1 MKYKPQTKE
10 ELKKLVEDESIYLG
24 DIDTSLITDMSGL
37 FSLIKREDF
46 SGIGDWNVSNVIDM
60 SFLFIECNT
69 FNEDISN
76 WNVYNVETMR
86 GMFEFCNSFNQNI
99 NDWNISNVKDTA
111 FMFKSCHNFNQTLDK
126 WNTSNIEYMNSMFA
140 GCYLFNKNI
149 NCWNTSK
156 VKDMSLMFRG
166 CIDFN
171 QPLDNWDTSNVI
183 SATGMFMNCRNFNQ
197 NINNWNVSKLEY
209 ANSMFEECWNFNQP
223 LDKWNTSSLISTASM
238 FKHCINF
245 NQNINNWDVSKLE
258 YAHSMFEDCYSFN
271 QPLDKWDTSNLKY
284 ISSMFKFCYEF
295 NQPLNTWN
303 TSKIIEM
310 DYVFDKAK
318 KFNQPLD
325 KWDTSNAVSMQ
336 CLFYDA
342 ESFNQPLSTWKVDK
356 VENMI
361 GMLFRS
367 GFQYYDSLEDWNIE
381 SLEYL
386 GDWSDVI
393 YKNIDKLTLKWI
405 LYLYAFDNDNKIIIK
420 KIEENIKEIHKIAS
434 EIRNKKVQ
442 FAKRKLEN
450 IYYDDL
456 REVVD
461 YEIFDSIEKYEKT
474 IKLNKKDEKKVSY
487 IENCNVL
494 IKDKSRIVDIK
505 VIKYIYLKYLELKR
519 DIYYLLE
526 INSIIG
532 LLYRESFL
540 TFAKNIYIETHK
552 EAAAV
557 VYSLYGGDEALR
569 EIYKKEKDSNLFLII
584 LSSVKTTEYSI
595 KLLYDIYS
603 KTKKSELRE
612 NAFNLINKI
621 SKEIGLDIDDLELK
635 FSSNFGFDSRGEKI
649 INDDY
654 KLILNADYSIKLF
667 DIKNN
672 KELKTTPK
680 NLEESIKEEI
690 RYIKKEIPN
699 IIKKLSLNLTKSL
712 MQEKKYSYSFFKE
725 VFINNPIMNKFS
737 SSLIWNLYDK
747 DNLFLTTFRYAGDGS
762 YSNCE
767 DEEVKINDDSLI
779 SLASPIEMD
788 NETINKW
795 IKQLEDYEL
804 TQTINQLSIIKLD
817 KNNLE
822 SEINKLQNIEISYGT
837 FKAFGARYSMNPSY
851 LDYGI
856 VETYNLNLENGDGFK
871 ITINANNDVDY
882 KDKVKIN
889 INFFNDNQ
897 KVQDRFIYTLLIL
910 MIWDFRLTDMFS

>member
-24 DIDTSLITDMSGL
+24 DIDTSLITDMSNL
-37 FSLIKREDF
+37 FHESLRKDF
-46 SGIGDWNVSNVIDM
+46 KGIEKWDTSNVKDMHNMFTDAVYFNHNIEKWNVSKVENMGAMFLRCLDFNQPLNDWNVSNVKDM
-60 SFLFIECNT
+60 
-69 FNEDISN
+69 
-76 WNVYNVETMR
+76 
-86 GMFEFCNSFNQNI
+86 GAMFAGAESFNMPLNK
-99 NDWNISNVKDTA
+99 WNTCNVFDMRA
-111 FMFKSCHNFNQTLDK
+111 MFNMALNFNQDL
-126 WNTSNIEYMNSMFA
+126 N
-140 GCYLFNKNI
+140 
-149 NCWNTSK
+149 
-156 VKDMSLMFRG
+156 
-166 CIDFN
+166 
-171 QPLDNWDTSNVI
+171 NWDTSKVENMN
-183 SATGMFMNCRNFNQ
+183 GMFSQAKN
-197 NINNWNVSKLEY
+197 
-209 ANSMFEECWNFNQP
+209 
-223 LDKWNTSSLISTASM
+223 
-238 FKHCINF
+238 
-245 NQNINNWDVSKLE
+245 
-258 YAHSMFEDCYSFN
+258 FN
-271 QPLDKWDTSNLKY
+271 QPLDKWDTSNVKTMQL
-284 ISSMFKFCYEF
+284 MFNGCINFNQDLNSWNTSNVENMHGMFYDTKNF
-295 NQPLNTWN
+295 NQPLNN
-303 TSKIIEM
+303 
-310 DYVFDKAK
+310 
-318 KFNQPLD
+318 
-325 KWDTSNAVSMQ
+325 
-336 CLFYDA
+336 
-342 ESFNQPLSTWKVDK
+342 WKVNK
-356 VENMI
+356 VIDMSEM
-361 GMLFRS
+361 FSKS
-367 GFQYYDSLEDWNIE
+367 GFQYYDSLDDWNIE

-386 GDWSDVI
+386 DDWFDII

-405 LYLYAFDNDNKIIIK
+405 LYLYAFDNENKIIIK

-434 EIRNKKVQ
+434 EIKNKKVQ

-456 REVVD
+456 KEVVD

-532 LLYRESFL
+532 LLDRESFL
-540 TFAKNIYIETHK
+540 TFAKNIYIEKHK
-552 EAAAV
+552 EASAV
-557 VYSLYGGDEALR
+557 VYSLYVGDEALK

-654 KLILNADYSIKLF
+654 KLILNANYSVNVF
-667 DIKNN
+667 DVKNN

-690 RYIKKEIPN
+690 KYIKKEIPN
-699 IIKKLSLNLTKSL
+699 IIKKLSLKLTKSL
-712 MQEKKYSYSFFKE
+712 MYEKKYNYSFFKE
-725 VFINNPIMNKFS
+725 VFIDNSIMNKFS

-762 YSNCE
+762 YTNCD
-767 DEEVKINDDSLI
+767 DEEVNIDDDSFI

-788 NETINKW
+788 NETITKW
-795 IKQLEDYEL
+795 KKQLEDYEL
-804 TQTINQLSIIKLD
+804 TQPINQLSIIKLD

-822 SEINKLQNIEISYGT
+822 NEIKKLQNLEISYGT

-851 LDYGI
+851 LDYGV
-856 VETYNLNLENGDGFK
+856 VETYNLKLDNGDCFEIK
-871 ITINANNDVDY
+871 IDANNDIDY

-889 INFFNDNQ
+889 INFHNEYNK
-897 KVQDRFIYTLLIL
+897 KVSERFIYTLLIL

>member
-1 MKYKPQTKE
+1 MMKYKPQTKE

-24 DIDTSLITDMSGL
+24 DIDTSLITDMSNL
-37 FSLIKREDF
+37 FHESLRKDF
-46 SGIGDWNVSNVIDM
+46 KGIEKWDTSNVKDMHNMFTDAVYFNHNIEKWNVSKVENMGAMFLRCLYFNQPLNDWNVSNVKDM
-60 SFLFIECNT
+60 
-69 FNEDISN
+69 
-76 WNVYNVETMR
+76 
-86 GMFEFCNSFNQNI
+86 GAMFAGAESFNMPLNK
-99 NDWNISNVKDTA
+99 WNTCNVFDMRA
-111 FMFKSCHNFNQTLDK
+111 MFNMALNFNQDL
-126 WNTSNIEYMNSMFA
+126 N
-140 GCYLFNKNI
+140 
-149 NCWNTSK
+149 
-156 VKDMSLMFRG
+156 
-166 CIDFN
+166 
-171 QPLDNWDTSNVI
+171 NWDTSNVENMN
-183 SATGMFMNCRNFNQ
+183 GMFSQAKN
-197 NINNWNVSKLEY
+197 
-209 ANSMFEECWNFNQP
+209 
-223 LDKWNTSSLISTASM
+223 
-238 FKHCINF
+238 
-245 NQNINNWDVSKLE
+245 
-258 YAHSMFEDCYSFN
+258 FN
-271 QPLDKWDTSNLKY
+271 QPLDKWDTSNVKTMQL
-284 ISSMFKFCYEF
+284 MFNGCINF
-295 NQPLNTWN
+295 NQDLNSWN
-303 TSKIIEM
+303 TSNVENM
-310 DYVFDKAK
+310 HG
-318 KFNQPLD
+318 
-325 KWDTSNAVSMQ
+325 M
-336 CLFYDA
+336 FYDA
-342 ESFNQPLSTWKVDK
+342 KNFNQTLNNWKVNK
-356 VENMI
+356 VVDMSEM
-361 GMLFRS
+361 FSKS
-367 GFQYYDSLEDWNIE
+367 GFQYYDSLDDWNIE

-386 GDWSDVI
+386 YDWADII

-405 LYLYAFDNDNKIIIK
+405 LYLYVFDNENKIIIN

-434 EIRNKKVQ
+434 EIKNKKVQ

-456 REVVD
+456 KEVVD
-461 YEIFDSIEKYEKT
+461 YEIFDSIEKYEET

-505 VIKYIYLKYLELKR
+505 VMKYIYLKYLELKR

-532 LLYRESFL
+532 LLDRESFL
-540 TFAKNIYIETHK
+540 TFAKNIYIEKHK
-552 EAAAV
+552 EASAV
-557 VYSLYGGDEALR
+557 VYSLYGGDEALK

-649 INDDY
+649 INDNY
-654 KLILNADYSIKLF
+654 KLILNANYSVNVF
-667 DIKNN
+667 DVKNN

-690 RYIKKEIPN
+690 KYIKKEIPN
-699 IIKKLSLNLTKSL
+699 IIKKLSLKLTKSL
-712 MQEKKYSYSFFKE
+712 MHEKKYNYSFFKE
-725 VFINNPIMNKFS
+725 VFIDNSIMNKFS

-762 YSNCE
+762 YSNCD
-767 DEEVKINDDSLI
+767 DEEVEINDDSFI

-788 NETINKW
+788 YETINKW
-795 IKQLEDYEL
+795 KHQLEDYEL

-837 FKAFGARYSMNPSY
+837 FKAFGARYLMTPNY

-856 VETYNLNLENGDGFK
+856 VESYNLKNGDCFEIK
-871 ITINANNDVDY
+871 IDANNEIDY

-889 INFFNDNQ
+889 IHFYNENN
-897 KVQDRFIYTLLIL
+897 KEVQDRFIYTLLIL
-910 MIWDFRLTDMFS
+910 MIWDFRLTDMFF

>member
-24 DIDTSLITDMSGL
+24 DIDTSLITDMSNL
-37 FSLIKREDF
+37 FHESLRKDF
-46 SGIGDWNVSNVIDM
+46 KGIEKWDTSNVKDMHNMFTDAVYFNHNIEKWNVSKVENMGAMFLRCLYFNQPLNDWNVSNVKDM
-60 SFLFIECNT
+60 
-69 FNEDISN
+69 
-76 WNVYNVETMR
+76 
-86 GMFEFCNSFNQNI
+86 GAMFAGAESFNMPLNK
-99 NDWNISNVKDTA
+99 WNTCNVFDMRA
-111 FMFKSCHNFNQTLDK
+111 MFNMALNFNQDL
-126 WNTSNIEYMNSMFA
+126 N
-140 GCYLFNKNI
+140 
-149 NCWNTSK
+149 
-156 VKDMSLMFRG
+156 
-166 CIDFN
+166 
-171 QPLDNWDTSNVI
+171 NWDTSNVENMN
-183 SATGMFMNCRNFNQ
+183 GMFSQAKN
-197 NINNWNVSKLEY
+197 
-209 ANSMFEECWNFNQP
+209 
-223 LDKWNTSSLISTASM
+223 
-238 FKHCINF
+238 
-245 NQNINNWDVSKLE
+245 
-258 YAHSMFEDCYSFN
+258 FN
-271 QPLDKWDTSNLKY
+271 QPLDKWDTSNVKTMQL
-284 ISSMFKFCYEF
+284 MFNGCINF
-295 NQPLNTWN
+295 NQDLNSWN
-303 TSKIIEM
+303 TSNVENM
-310 DYVFDKAK
+310 HG
-318 KFNQPLD
+318 
-325 KWDTSNAVSMQ
+325 M
-336 CLFYDA
+336 FYDA
-342 ESFNQPLSTWKVDK
+342 KNFNQTLNNWKVNK
-356 VENMI
+356 VVDMSEM
-361 GMLFRS
+361 FSKS
-367 GFQYYDSLEDWNIE
+367 GFQYYDSLDDWNIE

-386 GDWSDVI
+386 YDWADII

-405 LYLYAFDNDNKIIIK
+405 LYLYVFDNENKIIIN

-434 EIRNKKVQ
+434 EIKNKKVQ

-456 REVVD
+456 KEVVD
-461 YEIFDSIEKYEKT
+461 YEIFDSIEKYEET

-505 VIKYIYLKYLELKR
+505 VMKYIYLKYLELKR

-532 LLYRESFL
+532 LLDRESFL
-540 TFAKNIYIETHK
+540 TFAKNIYIEKHK
-552 EAAAV
+552 EASAV
-557 VYSLYGGDEALR
+557 VYSLYGGDEALK

-649 INDDY
+649 INDNY
-654 KLILNADYSIKLF
+654 KLILNANYSVNVF
-667 DIKNN
+667 DVKNN

-690 RYIKKEIPN
+690 KYIKKEIPN
-699 IIKKLSLNLTKSL
+699 IIKKLSLKLTKSL
-712 MQEKKYSYSFFKE
+712 MHEKKYNYSFFKE
-725 VFINNPIMNKFS
+725 VFIDNSIMNKFS

-762 YSNCE
+762 YSNCD
-767 DEEVKINDDSLI
+767 DEEVEINDDSFI

-788 NETINKW
+788 YETINKW
-795 IKQLEDYEL
+795 KHQLEDYEL

-837 FKAFGARYSMNPSY
+837 FKAFGARYLMTPNY

-856 VETYNLNLENGDGFK
+856 VESYNLKNGDCFEIK
-871 ITINANNDVDY
+871 IDANNEIDY

-889 INFFNDNQ
+889 IHFYNENN
-897 KVQDRFIYTLLIL
+897 KEVQDRFIYTLLIL
-910 MIWDFRLTDMFS
+910 MIWDFRLTDMFF

>member
-1 MKYKPQTKE
+1 
-10 ELKKLVEDESIYLG
+10 
-24 DIDTSLITDMSGL
+24 
-37 FSLIKREDF
+37 
-46 SGIGDWNVSNVIDM
+46 
-60 SFLFIECNT
+60 
-69 FNEDISN
+69 
-76 WNVYNVETMR
+76 
-86 GMFEFCNSFNQNI
+86 
-99 NDWNISNVKDTA
+99 
-111 FMFKSCHNFNQTLDK
+111 
-126 WNTSNIEYMNSMFA
+126 
-140 GCYLFNKNI
+140 
-149 NCWNTSK
+149 
-156 VKDMSLMFRG
+156 
-166 CIDFN
+166 
-171 QPLDNWDTSNVI
+171 
-183 SATGMFMNCRNFNQ
+183 
-197 NINNWNVSKLEY
+197 
-209 ANSMFEECWNFNQP
+209 MFEECWNFNQP

-284 ISSMFKFCYEF
+284 ISNMFKFCYEF
-295 NQPLNTWN
+295 NHTLNTWN

-318 KFNQPLD
+318 KFNHPLD
-325 KWDTSNAVSMQ
+325 KWDTSNVVSMQ

-342 ESFNQPLSTWKVDK
+342 ESFNQSLSTWKVDK

-393 YKNIDKLTLKWI
+393 YKNINKLSLKWI
-405 LYLYAFDNDNKIIIK
+405 LYLYAFDNDNKIIINK
-420 KIEENIKEIHKIAS
+420 VEENIKEIHKIVS
-434 EIRNKKVQ
+434 EIKNKKVQ

-456 REVVD
+456 KEVVD
-461 YEIFDSIEKYEKT
+461 YEIFDSIEKYEET

-532 LLYRESFL
+532 LLDRESFL
-540 TFAKNIYIETHK
+540 TFAKNIYIEKHK
-552 EAAAV
+552 EAAAI

-654 KLILNADYSIKLF
+654 KLILNADYSVNVF

-672 KELKTTPK
+672 KDLKAVPRDFRET
-680 NLEESIKEEI
+680 EKEEI
-690 RYIKKEIPN
+690 KYIKKEIPKV
-699 IIKKLSLNLTKSL
+699 IKKLSINLIKLL
-712 MQEKKYSYSFFKE
+712 MYEKKYNYSFFKE
-725 VFINNPIMNKFS
+725 VFIDNSIMNKFS

-762 YSNCE
+762 YTNCE
-767 DEEVKINDDSLI
+767 DEEVKINNDSFI
-779 SLASPIEMD
+779 SLASPTEMND
-788 NETINKW
+788 ETINKW
-795 IKQLEDYEL
+795 KRQLEDYEL
-804 TQTINQLSIIKLD
+804 SQPINQLSIIKLD

-822 SEINKLQNIEISYGT
+822 NEINKLQSIEISYGS
-837 FKAFGARYSMNPSY
+837 FKAFGAKYSMNPNY
-851 LDYGI
+851 LDFCVVGN
-856 VETYNLNLENGDGFK
+856 YNLTLENGDSFEIK
-871 ITINANNDVDY
+871 TNANNKIDY

-889 INFFNDNQ
+889 INFYNENNK

>member
-1 MKYKPQTKE
+1 M
-10 ELKKLVEDESIYLG
+10 
-24 DIDTSLITDMSGL
+24 
-37 FSLIKREDF
+37 F
-46 SGIGDWNVSNVIDM
+46 
-60 SFLFIECNT
+60 
-69 FNEDISN
+69 
-76 WNVYNVETMR
+76 YN
-86 GMFEFCNSFNQNI
+86 CLN
-99 NDWNISNVKDTA
+99 
-111 FMFKSCHNFNQTLDK
+111 
-126 WNTSNIEYMNSMFA
+126 
-140 GCYLFNKNI
+140 
-149 NCWNTSK
+149 
-156 VKDMSLMFRG
+156 
-166 CIDFN
+166 FN
-171 QPLDNWDTSNVI
+171 QPLGKWDTSNVI
-183 SATGMFMNCRNFNQ
+183 STAGMFMNCRNFNQ

-223 LDKWNTSSLISTASM
+223 LD
-238 FKHCINF
+238 
-245 NQNINNWDVSKLE
+245 NWK
-258 YAHSMFEDCYSFN
+258 
-271 QPLDKWDTSNLKY
+271 TSNLKY
-284 ISSMFKFCYEF
+284 VSNMFKFCYEF
-295 NQPLNTWN
+295 NQPLNTWD

-310 DYVFDKAK
+310 DYVFHKAE
-318 KFNQPLD
+318 KFNQPL
-325 KWDTSNAVSMQ
+325 N
-336 CLFYDA
+336 
-342 ESFNQPLSTWKVDK
+342 TWKVDK

-361 GMLFRS
+361 GMLFKS
-367 GFQYYDSLEDWNIE
+367 GFQCYDSLEDWNIE

-393 YKNIDKLTLKWI
+393 YKNINKLTLKWI
-405 LYLYAFDNDNKIIIK
+405 LYLYAFDNENKIIIN

-434 EIRNKKVQ
+434 EIKNKKVQ

-456 REVVD
+456 KEVVN
-461 YEIFDSIEKYEKT
+461 YEIFDTIEKYEES

-532 LLYRESFL
+532 LLDRESFL
-540 TFAKNIYIETHK
+540 TFAKNIYIEKHK

-635 FSSNFGFDSRGEKI
+635 FSSNLGFDSRGEKI
-649 INDDY
+649 INDNY
-654 KLILNADYSIKLF
+654 KLILNANYSVNVF
-667 DIKNN
+667 DVKNN

-690 RYIKKEIPN
+690 KYIKKEIPKV
-699 IIKKLSLNLTKSL
+699 IKKLSINLIKLL
-712 MQEKKYSYSFFKE
+712 MYEKKYNYSFFKE
-725 VFINNPIMNKFS
+725 VFIDNSIMNKFS

-762 YSNCE
+762 YTNCD
-767 DEEVKINDDSLI
+767 DEELNIDENSLV
-779 SLASPIEMD
+779 SLASPIEM
-788 NETINKW
+788 NEETINKW
-795 IKQLEDYEL
+795 RKQLEDYEL
-804 TQTINQLSIIKLD
+804 IQPIQQLSIIKLD

-837 FKAFGARYSMNPSY
+837 FKAFGARYSMTPSY
-851 LDYGI
+851 LEYGA
-856 VETYNLNLENGDGFK
+856 VEGYKLKNGDCFEIK
-871 ITINANNDVDY
+871 IDANNEIDY

-889 INFFNDNQ
+889 INFYNENNK
-897 KVQDRFIYTLLIL
+897 KVHDRFIYTLLIL
-910 MIWDFRLTDMFS
+910 MIWDFRLTELFD

>member
-1 MKYKPQTKE
+1 M
-10 ELKKLVEDESIYLG
+10 
-24 DIDTSLITDMSGL
+24 
-37 FSLIKREDF
+37 
-46 SGIGDWNVSNVIDM
+46 
-60 SFLFIECNT
+60 
-69 FNEDISN
+69 
-76 WNVYNVETMR
+76 
-86 GMFEFCNSFNQNI
+86 
-99 NDWNISNVKDTA
+99 
-111 FMFKSCHNFNQTLDK
+111 
-126 WNTSNIEYMNSMFA
+126 
-140 GCYLFNKNI
+140 
-149 NCWNTSK
+149 
-156 VKDMSLMFRG
+156 
-166 CIDFN
+166 
-171 QPLDNWDTSNVI
+171 
-183 SATGMFMNCRNFNQ
+183 
-197 NINNWNVSKLEY
+197 
-209 ANSMFEECWNFNQP
+209 
-223 LDKWNTSSLISTASM
+223 
-238 FKHCINF
+238 
-245 NQNINNWDVSKLE
+245 
-258 YAHSMFEDCYSFN
+258 
-271 QPLDKWDTSNLKY
+271 DKWDTSN
-284 ISSMFKFCYEF
+284 
-295 NQPLNTWN
+295 
-303 TSKIIEM
+303 
-310 DYVFDKAK
+310 V
-318 KFNQPLD
+318 
-325 KWDTSNAVSMQ
+325 VSMQ

-342 ESFNQPLSTWKVDK
+342 ESFNQSLSTWKVDK

-361 GMLFRS
+361 VMLFRS

-393 YKNIDKLTLKWI
+393 YKNINKLSLKWI
-405 LYLYAFDNDNKIIIK
+405 LYLYAFDNDNKIIINK
-420 KIEENIKEIHKIAS
+420 VEENIKEIHKIAS
-434 EIRNKKVQ
+434 EIKNKKVQ

-456 REVVD
+456 KEVVD
-461 YEIFDSIEKYEKT
+461 YEIFDSIEKYEET

-526 INSIIG
+526 INSIIV
-532 LLYRESFL
+532 LLDRESFL
-540 TFAKNIYIETHK
+540 TFAKNIYIETYK

-569 EIYKKEKDSNLFLII
+569 EIYKKEKDSNFFLII

-635 FSSNFGFDSRGEKI
+635 FSSNFGFDSRGEQI

-654 KLILNADYSIKLF
+654 KLILNADYSVNVF

-672 KELKTTPK
+672 KDLKAVPRDFRET
-680 NLEESIKEEI
+680 EKEEI
-690 RYIKKEIPN
+690 KYIKKEIPKV
-699 IIKKLSLNLTKSL
+699 IKKLSINLIKLL
-712 MQEKKYSYSFFKE
+712 MYEKKYNYSFFKE
-725 VFINNPIMNKFS
+725 VFIDNSIMNKFS

-762 YSNCE
+762 YTNCD
-767 DEEVKINDDSLI
+767 DEELNIDDDSLI

-788 NETINKW
+788 NETIYKW
-795 IKQLEDYEL
+795 RKQLEDYEL

-822 SEINKLQNIEISYGT
+822 NEIKKLQNIEISYGT

-856 VETYNLNLENGDGFK
+856 VESYNLKLENGDSLE
-871 ITINANNDVDY
+871 ITINANNDIDY

-897 KVQDRFIYTLLIL
+897 KLQDRFIYTLLIL

>member
-24 DIDTSLITDMSGL
+24 DIDTSLITDMSNL
-37 FSLIKREDF
+37 FHESLRKDF
-46 SGIGDWNVSNVIDM
+46 KGI
-60 SFLFIECNT
+60 E
-69 FNEDISN
+69 
-76 WNVYNVETMR
+76 
-86 GMFEFCNSFNQNI
+86 
-99 NDWNISNVKDTA
+99 K
-111 FMFKSCHNFNQTLDK
+111 
-126 WNTSNIEYMNSMFA
+126 
-140 GCYLFNKNI
+140 
-149 NCWNTSK
+149 
-156 VKDMSLMFRG
+156 
-166 CIDFN
+166 
-171 QPLDNWDTSNVI
+171 WDTSNVKDMHN
-183 SATGMFMNCRNFNQ
+183 MFTDAVYFNH
-197 NINNWNVSKLEY
+197 NIEKWNVSKVE
-209 ANSMFEECWNFNQP
+209 NMNGMFSQAKN
-223 LDKWNTSSLISTASM
+223 
-238 FKHCINF
+238 
-245 NQNINNWDVSKLE
+245 
-258 YAHSMFEDCYSFN
+258 FN
-271 QPLDKWDTSNLKY
+271 QPLDKWDTSNVKTMQL
-284 ISSMFKFCYEF
+284 MFNGCINFNQDLNSWNTSNVENMHGMFYDTKNF
-295 NQPLNTWN
+295 NQPLNN
-303 TSKIIEM
+303 
-310 DYVFDKAK
+310 
-318 KFNQPLD
+318 
-325 KWDTSNAVSMQ
+325 
-336 CLFYDA
+336 
-342 ESFNQPLSTWKVDK
+342 WKVNK
-356 VENMI
+356 VIDMSEM
-361 GMLFRS
+361 FSKS
-367 GFQYYDSLEDWNIE
+367 GFQYYDSLDDWNIE

-386 GDWSDVI
+386 DDWFDII

-405 LYLYAFDNDNKIIIK
+405 LYLYAFDNENKIIIK
-420 KIEENIKEIHKIAS
+420 KIEENIIHKIAS
-434 EIRNKKVQ
+434 EIKNKKVQ

-456 REVVD
+456 KEVVD

-532 LLYRESFL
+532 LLDRESFL
-540 TFAKNIYIETHK
+540 TFAKNIYIEKHK
-552 EAAAV
+552 EASAV
-557 VYSLYGGDEALR
+557 VYSLYGGDEALK

-654 KLILNADYSIKLF
+654 KLILNANYSVNVF
-667 DIKNN
+667 DVKNN

-690 RYIKKEIPN
+690 KYIKKEIPN
-699 IIKKLSLNLTKSL
+699 IIKKLSLKLTKSL
-712 MQEKKYSYSFFKE
+712 MYEKKYNYSFFKE
-725 VFINNPIMNKFS
+725 VFIDNSIMNKFS

-762 YSNCE
+762 YTNCD
-767 DEEVKINDDSLI
+767 DEEVNIDDDSFI

-788 NETINKW
+788 NETITKW
-795 IKQLEDYEL
+795 KKQLEDYEL
-804 TQTINQLSIIKLD
+804 TQPINQLSIIKLD

-822 SEINKLQNIEISYGT
+822 NEIKKLQNLEISYGT

-851 LDYGI
+851 LDYGV
-856 VETYNLNLENGDGFK
+856 VETYNLKLDNGDCFEIK
-871 ITINANNDVDY
+871 IDANNDIDY

-889 INFFNDNQ
+889 INFHNEYNK
-897 KVQDRFIYTLLIL
+897 KVSERFIYTLLIL

>member
-24 DIDTSLITDMSGL
+24 DIDTSLITDMSNL
-37 FSLIKREDF
+37 FHESLRKDF
-46 SGIGDWNVSNVIDM
+46 KGIEKWDTSNVKDMHNMFTDAVYFNHNIEKWNVSKVENMGAMFLRCLDFNQPLNDWNVSNVK
-60 SFLFIECNT
+60 
-69 FNEDISN
+69 DI
-76 WNVYNVETMR
+76 
-86 GMFEFCNSFNQNI
+86 GAMFAGAESFN
-99 NDWNISNVKDTA
+99 
-111 FMFKSCHNFNQTLDK
+111 MPLDK
-126 WNTSNIEYMNSMFA
+126 WNTCNVIDMRAMFNMA
-140 GCYLFNKNI
+140 LN
-149 NCWNTSK
+149 
-156 VKDMSLMFRG
+156 
-166 CIDFN
+166 FN
-171 QPLDNWDTSNVI
+171 QDLNNWDTSNVENMN
-183 SATGMFMNCRNFNQ
+183 GMFSQ
-197 NINNWNVSKLEY
+197 AK
-209 ANSMFEECWNFNQP
+209 NFNQP
-223 LDKWNTSSLISTASM
+223 LGKWNTSNVKTMQLM
-238 FKHCINF
+238 FNGCINF
-245 NQNINNWDVSKLE
+245 NQDLNSWN
-258 YAHSMFEDCYSFN
+258 
-271 QPLDKWDTSNLKY
+271 TSNVENMHG
-284 ISSMFKFCYEF
+284 MFYYAKNF
-295 NQPLNTWN
+295 NQPLNN
-303 TSKIIEM
+303 
-310 DYVFDKAK
+310 
-318 KFNQPLD
+318 
-325 KWDTSNAVSMQ
+325 
-336 CLFYDA
+336 
-342 ESFNQPLSTWKVDK
+342 WKVNK
-356 VENMI
+356 VIDMSEM
-361 GMLFRS
+361 FSKS
-367 GFQYYDSLEDWNIE
+367 GFQYYDSLDDWNIE

-386 GDWSDVI
+386 DDWFDII

-405 LYLYAFDNDNKIIIK
+405 LYLYAFDNENKIIIN

-434 EIRNKKVQ
+434 ESNNKKIQSV
-442 FAKRKLEN
+442 KRKLEN
-450 IYYDDL
+450 IYYNDL
-456 REVVD
+456 KEVVN
-461 YEIFDSIEKYEKT
+461 YEIFDSIEKYEESINK
-474 IKLNKKDEKKVSY
+474 KLNKKEEKKVSY

-505 VIKYIYLKYLELKR
+505 VMKYIYLKYLELKR

-532 LLYRESFL
+532 LLDRESFL
-540 TFAKNIYIETHK
+540 TFAKNIYIEKHK
-552 EAAAV
+552 EAAAI

-612 NAFNLINKI
+612 NAFYLINKI
-621 SKEIGLDIDDLELK
+621 SKKIGLDIDDLELK
-635 FSSNFGFDSRGEKI
+635 FSSNFGLDSRGEKI

-690 RYIKKEIPN
+690 KYIKKEIPN

-747 DNLFLTTFRYAGDGS
+747 DSNFITTFRYAGDGS
-762 YSNCE
+762 YTNCD
-767 DEEVKINDDSLI
+767 DEELNIDDDSLI

-788 NETINKW
+788 NETIYKW
-795 IKQLEDYEL
+795 RKQLEDYEL
-804 TQTINQLSIIKLD
+804 TQPINQLSIIKLD

-822 SEINKLQNIEISYGT
+822 NEIKKLQNIEISYGT
-837 FKAFGARYSMNPSY
+837 FKAFGTRYSMNPSY

-856 VETYNLNLENGDGFK
+856 VESYNLKLENGDSFK
-871 ITINANNDVDY
+871 ITINANNDIDY

-889 INFFNDNQ
+889 IHFYNENN
-897 KVQDRFIYTLLIL
+897 KEVQDRFIYTLLIL

>member
-1 MKYKPQTKE
+1 MHKYKPETKE
-10 ELKKLVEDESIYLG
+10 GLQKLVQDENIYLG

-209 ANSMFEECWNFNQP
+209 ANSMFYNCLNFNQPLGKWDTSNVISTAGMFMNCRNFNQNINNWNVSKLEYANSMFEECWNFNQP
-223 LDKWNTSSLISTASM
+223 LD
-238 FKHCINF
+238 
-245 NQNINNWDVSKLE
+245 NWK
-258 YAHSMFEDCYSFN
+258 
-271 QPLDKWDTSNLKY
+271 TSNLKY
-284 ISSMFKFCYEF
+284 VSNMFKFCYEF
-295 NQPLNTWN
+295 NQPLNTWD

-310 DYVFDKAK
+310 DYVFHKAE
-318 KFNQPLD
+318 KFNQPL
-325 KWDTSNAVSMQ
+325 N
-336 CLFYDA
+336 
-342 ESFNQPLSTWKVDK
+342 TWKVDK

-361 GMLFRS
+361 GMLFKS
-367 GFQYYDSLEDWNIE
+367 GFQCYDSLEDWNIE

-393 YKNIDKLTLKWI
+393 YKNINKLTLKWI
-405 LYLYAFDNDNKIIIK
+405 LYLYAFDNENKIIIN

-434 EIRNKKVQ
+434 EIKNKKVQ

-456 REVVD
+456 KEVVN
-461 YEIFDSIEKYEKT
+461 YEIFDTIEKYEES

-532 LLYRESFL
+532 LLDRESFL
-540 TFAKNIYIETHK
+540 TFAKNIYIEKHK

-635 FSSNFGFDSRGEKI
+635 FSSNLGFDSRGEKI
-649 INDDY
+649 INDNY
-654 KLILNADYSIKLF
+654 KLILNANYSVNVF
-667 DIKNN
+667 DVKNN

-690 RYIKKEIPN
+690 KYIKKEIPKV
-699 IIKKLSLNLTKSL
+699 IKKLSINLIKLL
-712 MQEKKYSYSFFKE
+712 MYEKKYNYSFFKE
-725 VFINNPIMNKFS
+725 VFIDNSIMNKFS

-762 YSNCE
+762 YTNCD
-767 DEEVKINDDSLI
+767 DEELNIDENSLV
-779 SLASPIEMD
+779 SLASPIEM
-788 NETINKW
+788 NEETINKW
-795 IKQLEDYEL
+795 RKQLEDYEL
-804 TQTINQLSIIKLD
+804 IQPIQQLSIIKLD

-837 FKAFGARYSMNPSY
+837 FKAFGARYSMTPSY
-851 LDYGI
+851 LEYGA
-856 VETYNLNLENGDGFK
+856 VEGYKLKNGDCFEIK
-871 ITINANNDVDY
+871 IDANNEIDY

-889 INFFNDNQ
+889 INFYNENNK
-897 KVQDRFIYTLLIL
+897 KVHDRFIYTLLIL
-910 MIWDFRLTDMFS
+910 MIWDFRLTELFD

>member
-1 MKYKPQTKE
+1 MMKYKPQTKE

-24 DIDTSLITDMSGL
+24 DIDTSLITDMSRL
-37 FSLIKREDF
+37 FSSTKREDF
-46 SGIGDWNVSNVIDM
+46 SGIDKWNVSNVIDFSYM
-60 SFLFIECNT
+60 FSECVN
-69 FNEDISN
+69 FNEDISK
-76 WNVYNVETMR
+76 WNLSNAENIK
-86 GMFEFCNSFNQNI
+86 GMFKYCKKFNQNL
-99 NDWNISNVKDTA
+99 NSWNV
-111 FMFKSCHNFNQTLDK
+111 
-126 WNTSNIEYMNSMFA
+126 
-140 GCYLFNKNI
+140 
-149 NCWNTSK
+149 SK
-156 VKDMSLMFRG
+156 VKEMVYTFAHCSN
-166 CIDFN
+166 FN
-171 QPLDNWDTSNVI
+171 QPLDNWNTSNVI
-183 SATGMFMNCRNFNQ
+183 SVTGMFMNCRNFNQ
-197 NINNWNVSKLEY
+197 NINNWNISKLEY
-209 ANSMFEECWNFNQP
+209 ANSMFEECWDFNQP

-303 TSKIIEM
+303 TSQIIEM

-325 KWDTSNAVSMQ
+325 KWDTSNVVSMQ

-342 ESFNQPLSTWKVDK
+342 ESFNQSLSTWKVDK

-361 GMLFRS
+361 GMLFKS
-367 GFQYYDSLEDWNIE
+367 GFQHYDSLDDWNIE

-393 YKNIDKLTLKWI
+393 SKNIDKLTLKWI
-405 LYLYAFDNDNKIIIK
+405 LYLYAFDNDNKIIIN

-434 EIRNKKVQ
+434 EIKNKKVQ

-450 IYYDDL
+450 IYYNDL
-456 REVVD
+456 KEAVN
-461 YEIFDSIEKYEKT
+461 YEIFDSIEKYEET

-532 LLYRESFL
+532 LLDRESFL
-540 TFAKNIYIETHK
+540 TFAKNIYIETYK

-557 VYSLYGGDEALR
+557 VYGLYGGEEALR
-569 EIYKKEKDSNLFLII
+569 EIYKKEKDSNFFLII

-635 FSSNFGFDSRGEKI
+635 FSSNLGFDSRGEKI
-649 INDDY
+649 INDNY
-654 KLILNADYSIKLF
+654 KLILNADYSVNIF

-672 KELKTTPK
+672 KELKAVPRDFTETA
-680 NLEESIKEEI
+680 KEEI
-690 RYIKKEIPN
+690 KYIKKEIPKV
-699 IIKKLSLNLTKSL
+699 IKKLSLSLTKLL
-712 MQEKKYSYSFFKE
+712 MYEKKYNYNFFKE
-725 VFINNPIMNKFS
+725 VFIDNPIMNKFS

-747 DNLFLTTFRYAGDGS
+747 DNVFVTTFIYSGDGS
-762 YSNCE
+762 YSNCN
-767 DEEVKINDDSLI
+767 DEEIKINDDGFI
-779 SLASPIEMD
+779 SLASPAEMD
-788 NETINKW
+788 DETINKW
-795 IKQLEDYEL
+795 KRQLEDYEL
-804 TQTINQLSIIKLD
+804 VQPINQLTIIKLD

-822 SEINKLQNIEISYGT
+822 NEINKLQNIEISYGT

-851 LDYGI
+851 LDYGV
-856 VETYNLNLENGDGFK
+856 VESYNLKNGDCFEIK
-871 ITINANNDVDY
+871 IDANNEIDY

-889 INFFNDNQ
+889 IHFYNENN
-897 KVQDRFIYTLLIL
+897 KEVQDRFIYTLLIL
-910 MIWDFRLTDMFS
+910 MIWDFRLADMFS

>member
-24 DIDTSLITDMSGL
+24 DIDTSLITDMSNL
-37 FSLIKREDF
+37 FHESLRKDF
-46 SGIGDWNVSNVIDM
+46 KGIEKWDTSNVKDMHNMFTDAVYFNHNIEKWNVYKVENMGAMFLRCLDFNQPLNDWNVSNVKDM
-60 SFLFIECNT
+60 
-69 FNEDISN
+69 
-76 WNVYNVETMR
+76 
-86 GMFEFCNSFNQNI
+86 GAMFAGAESFNMPLNK
-99 NDWNISNVKDTA
+99 WNTCNVFDMRA
-111 FMFKSCHNFNQTLDK
+111 MFNMALNFNQDL
-126 WNTSNIEYMNSMFA
+126 N
-140 GCYLFNKNI
+140 
-149 NCWNTSK
+149 
-156 VKDMSLMFRG
+156 
-166 CIDFN
+166 
-171 QPLDNWDTSNVI
+171 NWDTSKVENMN
-183 SATGMFMNCRNFNQ
+183 GMFSQAKN
-197 NINNWNVSKLEY
+197 
-209 ANSMFEECWNFNQP
+209 
-223 LDKWNTSSLISTASM
+223 
-238 FKHCINF
+238 
-245 NQNINNWDVSKLE
+245 
-258 YAHSMFEDCYSFN
+258 FN
-271 QPLDKWDTSNLKY
+271 QPLDKWDTSNVKTMQL
-284 ISSMFKFCYEF
+284 MFNGCINFNQDLNSWNTSNVENMHGMFYDTKNF
-295 NQPLNTWN
+295 NQPLNN
-303 TSKIIEM
+303 
-310 DYVFDKAK
+310 
-318 KFNQPLD
+318 
-325 KWDTSNAVSMQ
+325 
-336 CLFYDA
+336 
-342 ESFNQPLSTWKVDK
+342 WKVNK
-356 VENMI
+356 VIDMSEM
-361 GMLFRS
+361 FSKS
-367 GFQYYDSLEDWNIE
+367 GFQYYDSLDDWNIE

-386 GDWSDVI
+386 DDWFDII

-405 LYLYAFDNDNKIIIK
+405 LYLYAFDNENKIIIK

-434 EIRNKKVQ
+434 EIKNKKVQ

-456 REVVD
+456 KEVVD

-532 LLYRESFL
+532 LLDRESFL
-540 TFAKNIYIETHK
+540 TFAKNIYIEKHK
-552 EAAAV
+552 EASAV
-557 VYSLYGGDEALR
+557 VYSLYGGDEALK
-569 EIYKKEKDSNLFLII
+569 EIYKKEKDSNFFLII

-654 KLILNADYSIKLF
+654 KLILNANYSVNVF

-690 RYIKKEIPN
+690 KHIKKEIPD
-699 IIKKLSLNLTKSL
+699 IIKKLSLKLYKLL
-712 MQEKKYSYSFFKE
+712 MYEKKYTYSFFKE
-725 VFINNPIMNKFS
+725 VFINNSIMNKFS

-747 DNLFLTTFRYAGDGS
+747 DCNFITTFRYSNDGS
-762 YSNCE
+762 YSNCN
-767 DEEVKINDDSLI
+767 DEEIKINDDSFI

-788 NETINKW
+788 DETINKW
-795 IKQLEDYEL
+795 RKQLEDYEL
-804 TQTINQLSIIKLD
+804 TQPINQLSIIELD

-822 SEINKLQNIEISYGT
+822 SEINKLQNIEIAYGT

-851 LDYGI
+851 LDYGV
-856 VETYNLNLENGDGFK
+856 VETYNLKLDNGDCFEIK
-871 ITINANNDVDY
+871 IDANNDIDY

-889 INFFNDNQ
+889 INFYNENNK
-897 KVQDRFIYTLLIL
+897 KVSERFIYTLLIL
-910 MIWDFRLTDMFS
+910 MICDFRLTDIFA

>member
-10 ELKKLVEDESIYLG
+10 ELRTLIQDENIYLG
-24 DIDTSLITDMSGL
+24 DIDTSLITDMSRL
-37 FSLIKREDF
+37 FSSTKREDF
-46 SGIGDWNVSNVIDM
+46 SGIDKWNVSNVIDFSYM
-60 SFLFIECNT
+60 FSECVN
-69 FNEDISN
+69 FDEDISK
-76 WNVYNVETMR
+76 WNLYNAENIK
-86 GMFEFCNSFNQNI
+86 GMFKYCKKFNQNL
-99 NDWNISNVKDTA
+99 NSWNV
-111 FMFKSCHNFNQTLDK
+111 
-126 WNTSNIEYMNSMFA
+126 
-140 GCYLFNKNI
+140 
-149 NCWNTSK
+149 SK
-156 VKDMSLMFRG
+156 VKEMVYTFAHCSN
-166 CIDFN
+166 FN

-209 ANSMFEECWNFNQP
+209 ANNMFEECWNFNQP

-245 NQNINNWDVSKLE
+245 NQNINNWNVSKLE
-258 YAHSMFEDCYSFN
+258 YANSMFEDCYSFN
-271 QPLDKWDTSNLKY
+271 QPLDKWYTSNLKY
-284 ISSMFKFCYEF
+284 ISNMFKFCYEF

-303 TSKIIEM
+303 TSQIIEM
-310 DYVFDKAK
+310 DYVFHKAK

-325 KWDTSNAVSMQ
+325 KWDTSNVVSMQ

-342 ESFNQPLSTWKVDK
+342 ESFNQSLGTWKVDK

-367 GFQYYDSLEDWNIE
+367 GFQYYDFLEDWNIE

-386 GDWSDVI
+386 GDWSNVI
-393 YKNIDKLTLKWI
+393 YKNIDKLSLKWI

-434 EIRNKKVQ
+434 EIKNKKVQ

-450 IYYDDL
+450 IYYNDL
-456 REVVD
+456 KEAVN
-461 YEIFDSIEKYEKT
+461 YEIFDSIEKYEESINK
-474 IKLNKKDEKKVSY
+474 KLNKKEEKKVSY

-494 IKDKSRIVDIK
+494 IKDKSRIVDTK

-532 LLYRESFL
+532 LLDRESFL
-540 TFAKNIYIETHK
+540 TFAKNIYIETYK
-552 EAAAV
+552 EAAAI
-557 VYSLYGGDEALR
+557 VYGLYGGDEALK

-635 FSSNFGFDSRGEKI
+635 FSSNLGFDSRGEKI
-649 INDDY
+649 INDNY
-654 KLILNADYSIKLF
+654 KLILNADYSVNVF
-667 DIKNN
+667 DVKNN

-690 RYIKKEIPN
+690 KYIKKEIPKV
-699 IIKKLSLNLTKSL
+699 IKKLSINLTKLL
-712 MQEKKYSYSFFKE
+712 MHEKKYNYSFFKE
-725 VFINNPIMNKFS
+725 VFIDNPLMNKFS
-737 SSLIWNLYDK
+737 SSLIWNSYDK

-762 YSNCE
+762 YTNCD
-767 DEEVKINDDSLI
+767 DEEVNIYDDSFI

-788 NETINKW
+788 NESITKW
-795 IKQLEDYEL
+795 RKQLEDYEL
-804 TQTINQLSIIKLD
+804 VHPINQLTIIKLD

-837 FKAFGARYSMNPSY
+837 FKAFGARYLMTPNY
-851 LDYGI
+851 LDYGV
-856 VETYNLNLENGDGFK
+856 VEGYKLKNGDCFEIK
-871 ITINANNDVDY
+871 IDANNEIDY

-889 INFFNDNQ
+889 INFYNENNK
-897 KVQDRFIYTLLIL
+897 KVHDRFIYTLLIL
-910 MIWDFRLTDMFS
+910 MIWDFRITDMFY

>member
-1 MKYKPQTKE
+1 MHKYKPETKE
-10 ELKKLVEDESIYLG
+10 GLQKLVQDENIYLG

-183 SATGMFMNCRNFNQ
+183 SAAGMFMNCRNFNQNINNWNVSKLEYANSMFYNCLNFNQPLGKWDTSNVISTAGMFMNCRNFNQ

-209 ANSMFEECWNFNQP
+209 ANSMFEDCYNFNQP
-223 LDKWNTSSLISTASM
+223 LD
-238 FKHCINF
+238 
-245 NQNINNWDVSKLE
+245 NWK
-258 YAHSMFEDCYSFN
+258 
-271 QPLDKWDTSNLKY
+271 TSNLKY
-284 ISSMFKFCYEF
+284 VSNMFKFCYEF
-295 NQPLNTWN
+295 NQPLNTWD

-310 DYVFDKAK
+310 DYVFHKAE

-325 KWDTSNAVSMQ
+325 KWDTSNVENMHGM
-336 CLFYDA
+336 FYDTKN
-342 ESFNQPLSTWKVDK
+342 FNQPLNNWKVNK
-356 VENMI
+356 VIDMTEM
-361 GMLFRS
+361 FSKS
-367 GFQYYDSLEDWNIE
+367 GFQYYDSLDDWNIE

-393 YKNIDKLTLKWI
+393 YKNINKLSLKWI
-405 LYLYAFDNDNKIIIK
+405 LYLYAFDNDNKIIIN

-434 EIRNKKVQ
+434 EIKNKKVQ

-456 REVVD
+456 KEVVN
-461 YEIFDSIEKYEKT
+461 YEIFDTIEKYEES

-532 LLYRESFL
+532 LLDRESFL
-540 TFAKNIYIETHK
+540 NFAKNIYIETHK

-557 VYSLYGGDEALR
+557 VYGLYGGDEALR
-569 EIYKKEKDSNLFLII
+569 EIYQKEKDSNLFLII

-603 KTKKSELRE
+603 KTKKSELKE
-612 NAFNLINKI
+612 DTFNLINKI
-621 SKEIGLDIDDLELK
+621 SKEIGLDIYDLELK
-635 FSSNFGFDSRGEKI
+635 FISNFGFDARGEKI

-654 KLILNADYSIKLF
+654 KLILNADYSVNVF

-690 RYIKKEIPN
+690 KYIKKEIPKV
-699 IIKKLSLNLTKSL
+699 IKKLSINLIKLL
-712 MQEKKYSYSFFKE
+712 MYEKKYNYSFFKE
-725 VFINNPIMNKFS
+725 VFIDNSIMNKFS

-762 YSNCE
+762 YTNCD
-767 DEEVKINDDSLI
+767 DEELNIDENSLV
-779 SLASPIEMD
+779 SLASPIEM
-788 NETINKW
+788 NEETINKW
-795 IKQLEDYEL
+795 RKQLEDYEL
-804 TQTINQLSIIKLD
+804 TQPINQLSIIKLD

-822 SEINKLQNIEISYGT
+822 NEIKKLQNIEIAYGT
-837 FKAFGARYSMNPSY
+837 FKAFGARYLMTPNY
-851 LDYGI
+851 LDYGV
-856 VETYNLNLENGDGFK
+856 VEGYKLKNGDCFEIK
-871 ITINANNDVDY
+871 IDANNEIDY

-889 INFFNDNQ
+889 IQFSNENNT
-897 KVQDRFIYTLLIL
+897 KVSERFVYTLLIL
-910 MIWDFRLTDMFS
+910 MIWDFRLTELFD

>member
-24 DIDTSLITDMSGL
+24 DIDTSLITDMSNL
-37 FSLIKREDF
+37 FHESLRKDF
-46 SGIGDWNVSNVIDM
+46 KGIEKWDTSNVKDMHNMFTDAVYFNHNIEKWNVSKVENMGAMFLRCLDFNQPLNDWNVSNVKDM
-60 SFLFIECNT
+60 
-69 FNEDISN
+69 
-76 WNVYNVETMR
+76 
-86 GMFEFCNSFNQNI
+86 GAMFAGAESFNMPLNK
-99 NDWNISNVKDTA
+99 WNTCNVFDMRA
-111 FMFKSCHNFNQTLDK
+111 MFNMALNFNQDL
-126 WNTSNIEYMNSMFA
+126 N
-140 GCYLFNKNI
+140 
-149 NCWNTSK
+149 
-156 VKDMSLMFRG
+156 
-166 CIDFN
+166 
-171 QPLDNWDTSNVI
+171 NWDTSKVENMN
-183 SATGMFMNCRNFNQ
+183 GMFSQAKN
-197 NINNWNVSKLEY
+197 
-209 ANSMFEECWNFNQP
+209 
-223 LDKWNTSSLISTASM
+223 
-238 FKHCINF
+238 
-245 NQNINNWDVSKLE
+245 
-258 YAHSMFEDCYSFN
+258 FN
-271 QPLDKWDTSNLKY
+271 QPLDKWDTSNVKTMQL
-284 ISSMFKFCYEF
+284 MFNGCINFNQDLNSWNTSNVENMHGMFYDTKNF
-295 NQPLNTWN
+295 NQPLNN
-303 TSKIIEM
+303 
-310 DYVFDKAK
+310 
-318 KFNQPLD
+318 
-325 KWDTSNAVSMQ
+325 
-336 CLFYDA
+336 
-342 ESFNQPLSTWKVDK
+342 WKVNK
-356 VENMI
+356 VIDMSEM
-361 GMLFRS
+361 FSKS
-367 GFQYYDSLEDWNIE
+367 GFQYYDSLDDWNIE

-386 GDWSDVI
+386 DDWFDII

-405 LYLYAFDNDNKIIIK
+405 LYLYAFDNENKIIIK

-434 EIRNKKVQ
+434 EIKNKKVQ

-456 REVVD
+456 KEVVD
-461 YEIFDSIEKYEKT
+461 YEIFDSIEKYEET

-532 LLYRESFL
+532 LLDRESFL
-540 TFAKNIYIETHK
+540 TFAKNIYIEKHK
-552 EAAAV
+552 EASAV
-557 VYSLYGGDEALR
+557 VYSLYGGDEALK

-654 KLILNADYSIKLF
+654 KLILNANYSVNVF
-667 DIKNN
+667 DVKNN

-690 RYIKKEIPN
+690 KYIKKEIPN
-699 IIKKLSLNLTKSL
+699 IIKKLSLKLTKSL
-712 MQEKKYSYSFFKE
+712 MYEKKYNYSFFKE
-725 VFINNPIMNKFS
+725 VFIDNSIMNKFS

-762 YSNCE
+762 YTNCD
-767 DEEVKINDDSLI
+767 DEEVNIDDDSFI
-779 SLASPIEMD
+779 SLASLIEMD
-788 NETINKW
+788 NETITKW
-795 IKQLEDYEL
+795 KKQLEDYEL
-804 TQTINQLSIIKLD
+804 TQPINQLSIIKLD

-822 SEINKLQNIEISYGT
+822 NEIKKLQNLEISYGT

-851 LDYGI
+851 LDYGV
-856 VETYNLNLENGDGFK
+856 VETYNLKLDNGDCFEIK
-871 ITINANNDVDY
+871 IDANNDIDY

-889 INFFNDNQ
+889 INFHNEYNK
-897 KVQDRFIYTLLIL
+897 KVSERFIYTLLIL

>member
-1 MKYKPQTKE
+1 MM
-10 ELKKLVEDESIYLG
+10 LKI
-24 DIDTSLITDMSGL
+24 LI
-37 FSLIKREDF
+37 
-46 SGIGDWNVSNVIDM
+46 
-60 SFLFIECNT
+60 
-69 FNEDISN
+69 
-76 WNVYNVETMR
+76 
-86 GMFEFCNSFNQNI
+86 
-99 NDWNISNVKDTA
+99 
-111 FMFKSCHNFNQTLDK
+111 
-126 WNTSNIEYMNSMFA
+126 
-140 GCYLFNKNI
+140 
-149 NCWNTSK
+149 
-156 VKDMSLMFRG
+156 
-166 CIDFN
+166 
-171 QPLDNWDTSNVI
+171 
-183 SATGMFMNCRNFNQ
+183 
-197 NINNWNVSKLEY
+197 
-209 ANSMFEECWNFNQP
+209 
-223 LDKWNTSSLISTASM
+223 
-238 FKHCINF
+238 
-245 NQNINNWDVSKLE
+245 
-258 YAHSMFEDCYSFN
+258 
-271 QPLDKWDTSNLKY
+271 
-284 ISSMFKFCYEF
+284 
-295 NQPLNTWN
+295 
-303 TSKIIEM
+303 
-310 DYVFDKAK
+310 
-318 KFNQPLD
+318 
-325 KWDTSNAVSMQ
+325 
-336 CLFYDA
+336 
-342 ESFNQPLSTWKVDK
+342 
-356 VENMI
+356 
-361 GMLFRS
+361 
-367 GFQYYDSLEDWNIE
+367 
-381 SLEYL
+381 
-386 GDWSDVI
+386 DVI
-393 YKNIDKLTLKWI
+393 YKNINKLTLKWI
-405 LYLYAFDNDNKIIIK
+405 LYLYAFDNENKIIIN

-434 EIRNKKVQ
+434 EIKNKKVQ
-442 FAKRKLEN
+442 LAKRKLEN

-456 REVVD
+456 KEVVD

-505 VIKYIYLKYLELKR
+505 IIKYIYLKYLELKR

-532 LLYRESFL
+532 LLDRESFL
-540 TFAKNIYIETHK
+540 TFAKNIYIEKHK
-552 EAAAV
+552 EAAAI

-612 NAFNLINKI
+612 NAFYLINKI
-621 SKEIGLDIDDLELK
+621 SKKIGLDIDDLELK
-635 FSSNFGFDSRGEKI
+635 FSSNFGLDSRGEKI

-747 DNLFLTTFRYAGDGS
+747 DSNFITTFRYAGDGS
-762 YSNCE
+762 YTNCE
-767 DEEVKINDDSLI
+767 DEEVKINNDSFI

-788 NETINKW
+788 NETIYKW
-795 IKQLEDYEL
+795 RKQLEDYEL

-822 SEINKLQNIEISYGT
+822 NEIKKLQNIEISYGT

-889 INFFNDNQ
+889 IKFYNENNE
-897 KVQDRFIYTLLIL
+897 KVSERFIYTLLIL
-910 MIWDFRLTDMFS
+910 MIWDFRLTDLF

>member
-10 ELKKLVEDESIYLG
+10 ELRILIQDENIYLG
-24 DIDTSLITDMSGL
+24 DIDTSLITDMSRL
-37 FSLIKREDF
+37 FSSTKREDF
-46 SGIGDWNVSNVIDM
+46 SGIDKWNVSNVIDFSYM
-60 SFLFIECNT
+60 FSECVN
-69 FNEDISN
+69 FDEDISK
-76 WNVYNVETMR
+76 WNLYNAENIK
-86 GMFEFCNSFNQNI
+86 GMFKYCKKFNQNL
-99 NDWNISNVKDTA
+99 NSWNV
-111 FMFKSCHNFNQTLDK
+111 
-126 WNTSNIEYMNSMFA
+126 
-140 GCYLFNKNI
+140 
-149 NCWNTSK
+149 SK
-156 VKDMSLMFRG
+156 VKEMVYTFAHCSN
-166 CIDFN
+166 FN

-209 ANSMFEECWNFNQP
+209 ANNMFEECWNFNQP

-295 NQPLNTWN
+295 NQTLNTWN
-303 TSKIIEM
+303 TSQIIEM

-325 KWDTSNAVSMQ
+325 KWDTSNVVSMQ

-342 ESFNQPLSTWKVDK
+342 ESFNQSLSTWKVDK

-393 YKNIDKLTLKWI
+393 SKNIDKLSLKWI

-434 EIRNKKVQ
+434 EIKNKKVQ

-456 REVVD
+456 KEVVD
-461 YEIFDSIEKYEKT
+461 YEIFDSIEKYEET

-532 LLYRESFL
+532 LLDRESFL
-540 TFAKNIYIETHK
+540 TFAKNIYIETYK

-557 VYSLYGGDEALR
+557 VYGLYGGDEALK

-635 FSSNFGFDSRGEKI
+635 FSSNLGFDSRGEKI

-654 KLILNADYSIKLF
+654 KLILNSDYSVNIF

-672 KELKTTPK
+672 KELKAVPRDFTETA
-680 NLEESIKEEI
+680 KEEI
-690 RYIKKEIPN
+690 KYIKKEIPKV
-699 IIKKLSLNLTKSL
+699 IKKLSLSLTKLL
-712 MQEKKYSYSFFKE
+712 MYEKKYNYNFFKE
-725 VFINNPIMNKFS
+725 VFIDNSIMNKFS

-747 DNLFLTTFRYAGDGS
+747 ECNFITTFRYSGDGS
-762 YSNCE
+762 YSNCD
-767 DEEVKINDDSLI
+767 DEEVEINDDSFI

-788 NETINKW
+788 YETINKW
-795 IKQLEDYEL
+795 KYQLEDYEL
-804 TQTINQLSIIKLD
+804 TQPINQLSIIELD

-822 SEINKLQNIEISYGT
+822 NEIKKLQNIEIAYGT
-837 FKAFGARYSMNPSY
+837 FKAFGARYLMTPNY
-851 LDYGI
+851 LDYGV
-856 VETYNLNLENGDGFK
+856 VESYNLKNGDCFEIK
-871 ITINANNDVDY
+871 IDANNEIDY

-889 INFFNDNQ
+889 IHFYNENN
-897 KVQDRFIYTLLIL
+897 KEVQDRFIYTLLIL
-910 MIWDFRLTDMFS
+910 MIWDFRVTDMFS

>member
-1 MKYKPQTKE
+1 MKYYPQTKE
-10 ELKKLVEDESIYLG
+10 ELRILIQDENIYLG
-24 DIDTSLITDMSGL
+24 DIDTSLITDMKYL

-46 SGIGDWNVSNVIDM
+46 SGIDKWNVSNVIDFSYM
-60 SFLFIECNT
+60 FRECVN
-69 FNEDISN
+69 FNEDISK
-76 WNVYNVETMR
+76 WNLSNAENIK
-86 GMFEFCNSFNQNI
+86 GMFKYCKKFNQNL
-99 NDWNISNVKDTA
+99 NSWNV
-111 FMFKSCHNFNQTLDK
+111 
-126 WNTSNIEYMNSMFA
+126 
-140 GCYLFNKNI
+140 
-149 NCWNTSK
+149 SK
-156 VKDMSLMFRG
+156 VKEMVYTFAHCSN
-166 CIDFN
+166 FN

-209 ANSMFEECWNFNQP
+209 ANNMFEECWNFNQS

-271 QPLDKWDTSNLKY
+271 QPLDNWDTSNLKY
-284 ISSMFKFCYEF
+284 ISNMFKFCYEF

-325 KWDTSNAVSMQ
+325 KWDTSNVVSMQ

-342 ESFNQPLSTWKVDK
+342 ESFNQSLSTWKVDK

-367 GFQYYDSLEDWNIE
+367 GFQHYDSLGDWNIE

-393 YKNIDKLTLKWI
+393 SKNIDKLSLKWI
-405 LYLYAFDNDNKIIIK
+405 LYLYAFDNENKIIIN

-434 EIRNKKVQ
+434 EIKNKKVQ

-456 REVVD
+456 KEVVD
-461 YEIFDSIEKYEKT
+461 YEIFDSIEKYEET

-526 INSIIG
+526 IDSIIG
-532 LLYRESFL
+532 LLDRESFL
-540 TFAKNIYIETHK
+540 TFAKNIYIETYK

-557 VYSLYGGDEALR
+557 VYGLYGGDEALR
-569 EIYKKEKDSNLFLII
+569 EIYKKEKDSNFFLII

-635 FSSNFGFDSRGEKI
+635 FSSNLGFDSRGEKI
-649 INDDY
+649 INDNY
-654 KLILNADYSIKLF
+654 KLILNADYSVNIF

-672 KELKTTPK
+672 KELKAVPRDFTET
-680 NLEESIKEEI
+680 EKEEI
-690 RYIKKEIPN
+690 KYIKKEIPKV
-699 IIKKLSLNLTKSL
+699 IKKLSINLTKLL
-712 MQEKKYSYSFFKE
+712 MYEKKYNYSFFKE
-725 VFINNPIMNKFS
+725 VFIDNSIMNKFA

-762 YSNCE
+762 YTNCD
-767 DEEVKINDDSLI
+767 DEEVNIDDDSFI
-779 SLASPIEMD
+779 SLASPIEMN
-788 NETINKW
+788 NETITKW
-795 IKQLEDYEL
+795 RKQLEDYEL

-822 SEINKLQNIEISYGT
+822 NEIKKLQNIEISYGT
-837 FKAFGARYSMNPSY
+837 FKAFGTRYSMNPSY
-851 LDYGI
+851 LDYGV
-856 VETYNLNLENGDGFK
+856 VETYNLKLENGDSLE
-871 ITINANNDVDY
+871 ITINANNDIDY

-897 KVQDRFIYTLLIL
+897 KLQDRFIYTLLIL

>member
-1 MKYKPQTKE
+1 MMKYKPQTKE
-10 ELKKLVEDESIYLG
+10 ELRNLIQDENIYLG

-111 FMFKSCHNFNQTLDK
+111 FMFKSCHNFNQALDK

-209 ANSMFEECWNFNQP
+209 ANSMFYNCLNFNQPLGKWDTSNVISTAGMFMNCRNFNQNINNWNVSKLEYANSMFEECWNFNQP
-223 LDKWNTSSLISTASM
+223 LD
-238 FKHCINF
+238 
-245 NQNINNWDVSKLE
+245 NWK
-258 YAHSMFEDCYSFN
+258 
-271 QPLDKWDTSNLKY
+271 TSNLKY
-284 ISSMFKFCYEF
+284 VSNMFKFCYEF
-295 NQPLNTWN
+295 NQPLNTWD

-310 DYVFDKAK
+310 DYVFHKAE
-318 KFNQPLD
+318 KFNQPL
-325 KWDTSNAVSMQ
+325 N
-336 CLFYDA
+336 
-342 ESFNQPLSTWKVDK
+342 TWKVDK

-367 GFQYYDSLEDWNIE
+367 GFEHYDSLSNWELE
-381 SLEYL
+381 SMEYM
-386 GDWSDVI
+386 GDWFDVI
-393 YKNIDKLTLKWI
+393 DKHIDKFSLKWI
-405 LYLYAFDNDNKIIIK
+405 LYLYAFDNNTES
-420 KIEENIKEIHKIAS
+420 IERKLKENIKEIHKIAS
-434 EIRNKKVQ
+434 EIKNKKVQ
-442 FAKRKLEN
+442 SAKRKLEN

-456 REVVD
+456 KEVVD
-461 YEIFDSIEKYEKT
+461 YEIFDSIEKYEET

-505 VIKYIYLKYLELKR
+505 IIKYIYLKYLELKR

-532 LLYRESFL
+532 LLDRESFL
-540 TFAKNIYIETHK
+540 TFAKNIYIEKHK
-552 EAAAV
+552 EAAAI

-584 LSSVKTTEYSI
+584 LSSVKTTKYSI

-612 NAFNLINKI
+612 NAFYLINKI
-621 SKEIGLDIDDLELK
+621 SKKIGLDIDDLELK
-635 FSSNFGFDSRGEKI
+635 FSSNFGLDSRGEKI

-747 DNLFLTTFRYAGDGS
+747 DSNFITTFRYAGDGS
-762 YSNCE
+762 YTNCE
-767 DEEVKINDDSLI
+767 DEEVKINNDSFI

-788 NETINKW
+788 NETIYKW
-795 IKQLEDYEL
+795 RKQLEDYEL

-822 SEINKLQNIEISYGT
+822 NEIKKLQNIEISYGT

>member
-1 MKYKPQTKE
+1 MSKYKPETKD
-10 ELKKLVEDESIYLG
+10 ELQKLVQDENIYLG

-37 FSLIKREDF
+37 FSFEGRKDF
-46 SGIGDWNVSNVIDM
+46 SGIENWNTSNVTNMRGMFYNCYSFNEDIEKWNVSNVKDM
-60 SFLFIECNT
+60 GHLFYNCIN
-69 FNEDISN
+69 FNQNISE
-76 WNVYNVETMR
+76 WNVSNVTDMR
-86 GMFEFCNSFNQNI
+86 GMFKGC
-99 NDWNISNVKDTA
+99 T
-111 FMFKSCHNFNQTLDK
+111 NFNHPLNK
-126 WNTSNIEYMNSMFA
+126 WD
-140 GCYLFNKNI
+140 
-149 NCWNTSK
+149 TSK

-166 CIDFN
+166 CVDFN

-183 SATGMFMNCRNFNQ
+183 SAAGMFMNCRNFNQNINNWNVSKLEYANSMFYNCLNFNQPLGKWDTSNVISTAGMFMNCRNFNQ

-223 LDKWNTSSLISTASM
+223 LD
-238 FKHCINF
+238 
-245 NQNINNWDVSKLE
+245 NWK
-258 YAHSMFEDCYSFN
+258 
-271 QPLDKWDTSNLKY
+271 TSNLKY
-284 ISSMFKFCYEF
+284 VSNMFKFCYEF
-295 NQPLNTWN
+295 NQPLNTWD

-310 DYVFDKAK
+310 DYVFHKAE
-318 KFNQPLD
+318 KFNQPL
-325 KWDTSNAVSMQ
+325 N
-336 CLFYDA
+336 
-342 ESFNQPLSTWKVDK
+342 TWKVDK

-361 GMLFRS
+361 GMLFKS
-367 GFQYYDSLEDWNIE
+367 GFQCYDSLEDWNIE

-393 YKNIDKLTLKWI
+393 SKNIDKLTLKWI
-405 LYLYAFDNDNKIIIK
+405 LYLYAFDNDNKIIIN

-434 EIRNKKVQ
+434 EIKNKKVQ

-450 IYYDDL
+450 IYYNDL
-456 REVVD
+456 KEAVN
-461 YEIFDSIEKYEKT
+461 YEIFDSIEKYEET
-474 IKLNKKDEKKVSY
+474 IKLSKKDEKKVSY

-505 VIKYIYLKYLELKR
+505 VIKYIYFKYLELKR

-532 LLYRESFL
+532 LLDRESFL
-540 TFAKNIYIETHK
+540 NFAKNIYIEKHK
-552 EAAAV
+552 EASAV

-569 EIYKKEKDSNLFLII
+569 EIYQKEKDSNLFLII

-635 FSSNFGFDSRGEKI
+635 FSSNLGFDSRGEKI

-654 KLILNADYSIKLF
+654 KLILNANYSVNVF
-667 DIKNN
+667 DVKNN

-690 RYIKKEIPN
+690 KYIKKEIPKV
-699 IIKKLSLNLTKSL
+699 IKKLSMNLTKLL
-712 MQEKKYSYSFFKE
+712 MYEKKYNYSFFKE
-725 VFINNPIMNKFS
+725 VFIDNSIMNKFS

-762 YSNCE
+762 YTNCD
-767 DEEVKINDDSLI
+767 DEEINIDDDSFI
-779 SLASPIEMD
+779 SLASPVEMEE
-788 NETINKW
+788 ETITKW
-795 IKQLEDYEL
+795 KHQLEDYEL
-804 TQTINQLSIIKLD
+804 AQPINQLSIIKLD

-851 LDYGI
+851 LEYGA
-856 VETYNLNLENGDGFK
+856 VESYNLKLDNNDYFEIK
-871 ITINANNDVDY
+871 INANNDIDY

-889 INFFNDNQ
+889 IQFSNENNS
-897 KVQDRFIYTLLIL
+897 KVSERFIYTLLIL
-910 MIWDFRLTDMFS
+910 MICDFRLTELFD